1 MTGTASDRPSLTRPD
16 DAPNP
21 AIGIVHLGLGAF
33 FRAHGAL
40 YIEEAMEKS
49 GGDWG
54 VLGVSLRHPDL
65 RDRLAPQ
72 GCAYSACELG
82 PDGETLRI
90 GTAVQSMLVAPED
103 PGAVLD
109 AMADTGVKIVSLTV
123 TEKGYCHAPSTGKL
137 DFGHPDIV
145 ADLADPERPR
155 SAAGFLCRALDRR
168 RKAGTPPF
176 TVLCCDNLPENG
188 AMLRAIVLELAGRM
202 DEDLAAWIEAE
213 CAFPCT
219 MVDRIVP
226 ATTEADIERLAER
239 TGVFDA
245 APVMHEPFR
254 QWVIEDRFTGG
265 ARPDLGAVGVEL
277 VEDVRPYEHMK
288 LRCLN
293 GTHSA
298 LAYLGYLAGAE
309 TVSDAVARPALAGFI
324 RHLWAREIIPVL
336 TAPPGVDLNA
346 YADALMDRYA
356 NPGIRH
362 RTWQI
367 AMDGSL
373 KLPQRL
379 LGSIAEN
386 IEAGHAPEGLFLVVA
401 AWMRYT
407 SGVDENGRP
416 IDVRDPMADRFR
428 AIWEKDGSPAEIV
441 RDYLAIEEIF
451 PIALASD
458 TTMREGLEKALATL
472 MDIGAEKAAACLVA
486 PA

>member
-1 MTGTASDRPSLTRPD
+1 MTGTISNRPRLSRPE
-16 DAPNP
+16 DALNP

-33 FRAHGAL
+33 FRAFATL
-40 YIEEAMEKS
+40 YVEEAMEKS

-54 VLGVSLRHPDL
+54 ILGVSLRNPDL
-65 RDRLAPQ
+65 RDSLVPQ
-72 GCAYSACELG
+72 GCAYTACELG

-90 GTAVQSMLVAPED
+90 GTAVRSILVAPESPD
-103 PGAVLD
+103 AVLD
-109 AMADTGVKIVSLTV
+109 AMADPAVRIVSLTV

-137 DFGHPDIV
+137 DFTHPDIV
-145 ADLADPERPR
+145 ADLADPERPK
-155 SAAGFLCRALDRR
+155 SAPGFLCRALDRR
-168 RKAGTPPF
+168 RKAGLPPF

-188 AMLRAIVLELAGRM
+188 AMLRGIVLELAGRM
-202 DEDLAAWIEAE
+202 EEDLAAWIEAE
-213 CAFPCT
+213 CSFPCA

-226 ATTEADIERLAER
+226 ATTEADIERLTER

-265 ARPDLGAVGVEL
+265 ARPDFGAVGVEM
-277 VEDVRPYEHMK
+277 VDDVRPYEHMK

-298 LAYLGYLAGAE
+298 LAYLGYLSGAE
-309 TVSDAVARPALAGFI
+309 NVSEAVARPALASFV
-324 RHLWAREIIPVL
+324 RHLWSKEIIPVL
-336 TAPPGVDLNA
+336 TPPPGVDLHA
-346 YADALMDRYA
+346 YADALMDRYS
-356 NPGIRH
+356 NPRIRH

-386 IEAGHAPEGLFLVVA
+386 LAAGQVPEGLFLVVA

-407 SGVDENGRP
+407 SATDENGET
-416 IDVRDPMADRFR
+416 IDVRDPMADRLR
-428 AIWEKDGSPAEIV
+428 AIWEKGGSLAEIV
-441 RDYLAIEEIF
+441 QAYLAIEEIF
-451 PIALASD
+451 PVSLASEPA
-458 TTMREGLEKALATL
+458 MHEGLERALGTL
-472 MDIGAEKAAACLVA
+472 IDIGAEKAAAHLTEHA
-486 PA
+486 

>member
-1 MTGTASDRPSLTRPD
+1 MTPRLTRPAE
-16 DAPNP
+16 APKP
-21 AIGIVHLGLGAF
+21 AIGVVHLGLGAF

-40 YIEEAMEKS
+40 YLEEAMAKS
-49 GGDWG
+49 GSDWG

-72 GCAYSACELG
+72 DYAYTACELG
-82 PDGETLRI
+82 PEGEALRI
-90 GTAVQSMLVAPED
+90 GTALVSMLVAPEN
-103 PGAVLD
+103 PQAVLA
-109 AMADTGVKIVSLTV
+109 AMADPKAKIVTLTV

-137 DFGHPDIV
+137 DFSHPDIV
-145 ADLADPERPR
+145 KDLADPDRPV
-155 SAAGFLCRALDRR
+155 SAPGFLCRALDRR
-168 RKAGTPPF
+168 RKAGIRPF

-188 AMLRAIVLELAGRM
+188 HMLRDIVLELAERM
-202 DEDLAAWIEAE
+202 DAELARWIAAE

-226 ATTEADIERLAER
+226 ATTEADIERLAQR
-239 TGVFDA
+239 TGVYDA

-254 QWVIEDRFTGG
+254 QWVIEDRFVDG
-265 ARPDLGAVGVEL
+265 ARPDFGVVGVEL
-277 VEDVRPYEHMK
+277 VGDVRPFEHMK

-309 TVSDAVARPALAGFI
+309 TVAEAVARPALAGFVH
-324 RHLWAREIIPVL
+324 HLWTNEIIPVL
-336 TAPPGVDLNA
+336 TPPPGVDLHA
-346 YADALMDRYA
+346 YADALMARYA

-386 IEAGHAPEGLFLVVA
+386 LAAGRSPKGLFLVIA
-401 AWMRYT
+401 AWIRYT
-407 SGVDENGRP
+407 RGIGEDGRP
-416 IDVRDPMADRFR
+416 IDVRDPMADRLR
-428 AIWEKDGSPAEIV
+428 AVWERGGTLAETAAG
-441 RDYLAIEEIF
+441 YLAIGEIF
-451 PIALASD
+451 PADLARNSDMRRGVTVALS
-458 TTMREGLEKALATL
+458 RL
-472 MDIGAEKAAACLVA
+472 MDVGAEKAAGDFNIV
-486 PA
+486 

>member
-1 MTGTASDRPSLTRPD
+1 MTGIAGDCPRLARPD
-16 DAPNP
+16 DAPDST
-21 AIGIVHLGLGAF
+21 IGIVHLGLGAF

-40 YIEEAMEKS
+40 YIEEAMRIS

-54 VLGVSLRHPDL
+54 ILGVSLRHPDL

-72 GCAYSACELG
+72 NYAYTACELG
-82 PDGETLRI
+82 PGGEALRI
-90 GTAVQSMLVAPED
+90 GTAVRSMLVAPED

-109 AMADTGVKIVSLTV
+109 AMADPAVKIVSLTV

-137 DFGHPDIV
+137 DFAHPDIV
-145 ADLADPERPR
+145 ADLADPQRPK
-155 SAAGFLCRALDRR
+155 SAPGFLCRALDRR
-168 RKAGTPPF
+168 RKAGLSSF

-188 AMLRAIVLELAGRM
+188 AMLRGIVLELAKRM
-202 DEDLAAWIEAE
+202 DEDLAVWIEAE
-213 CAFPCT
+213 CSFPCT

-226 ATTEADIERLAER
+226 ATTDADIERLAER
-239 TGVFDA
+239 TDVFDA

-309 TVSDAVARPALAGFI
+309 TVSEAIARTALSGFI
-324 RHLWAREIIPVL
+324 RHLWANEIIPVL
-336 TAPPGVDLNA
+336 TPPPGVDLNA
-346 YADALMDRYA
+346 YADALMARYA

-386 IEAGHAPEGLFLVVA
+386 LAAGHAPEGLFLVVA

-407 SGVDENGRP
+407 SGTDEKGDA
-416 IDVRDPMADRFR
+416 IDVRDPMADRLR
-428 AIWEKDGSPAEIV
+428 AIWENGGSLADIV
-441 RDYLAIEEIF
+441 RGYLAIGEIF
-451 PIALASD
+451 PAFLAAD
-458 TTMREGLEKALATL
+458 PAMREGLEKALVTL
-472 MDIGAEKAAACLVA
+472 MDIGAEKAAVRFELAS
-486 PA
+486 

>member
-1 MTGTASDRPSLTRPD
+1 MTGTAGDRPRLTRPD
-16 DAPNP
+16 NAPEP
-21 AIGIVHLGLGAF
+21 SIGIVHLGLGAF

-54 VLGVSLRHPDL
+54 ILGVSLRHPDL

-72 GCAYSACELG
+72 AYAYTACELG
-82 PDGETLRI
+82 PNGETLRI
-90 GTAVQSMLVAPED
+90 GTALRSMLVAPEE

-109 AMADTGVKIVSLTV
+109 AMADPAVKIVSLTV

-137 DFGHPDIV
+137 DFTHPDIV
-145 ADLADPERPR
+145 ADLADPGRPV
-155 SAAGFLCRALDRR
+155 SAPGFLCRALDQR
-168 RKAGTPPF
+168 RKAGITPF

-188 AMLRAIVLELAGRM
+188 AMLRGIVLELAGRM
-202 DEDLAAWIEAE
+202 DEELAVWIEME

-226 ATTEADIERLAER
+226 ATTDADIERLADR
-239 TGVFDA
+239 TGILDA

-254 QWVIEDRFTGG
+254 QWVIEDRFAGG
-265 ARPDLGAVGVEL
+265 ERPDLGAVGVEL
-277 VEDVRPYEHMK
+277 VGDVRPFEHMK

-309 TVSDAVARPALAGFI
+309 TVSEAVGRPALAGFI

-336 TAPPGVDLNA
+336 APPPGVDLHA
-346 YADALMDRYA
+346 YADALMARYA
-356 NPGIRH
+356 NPAIRH

-386 IEAGHAPEGLFLVVA
+386 LAAGRMPEGLLLVVA

-407 SGVDENGRP
+407 SGTDETGHP
-416 IDVRDPMADRFR
+416 IDVRDPMADRLLG
-428 AIWEKDGSPAEIV
+428 IWDKAGSLADIV
-441 RDYLAIEEIF
+441 SGYLAIGEIF
-451 PIALASD
+451 PTSLASD
-458 TTMREGLEKALATL
+458 DTMREGLETALATL
-472 MDIGAEKAAACLVA
+472 MEIGAEKAAARFM
-486 PA
+486 PPG